1 MTTSAVFDLSI
12 IVFFIIVAVPLW
24 DTATRSRLMPTTGG
38 WQARARGAEPEHELG
53 PLPTLMG
60 PTDFLRCDATRNL
73 Q

>member
-12 IVFFIIVAVPLW
+12 IVFFIIVVVPLW
-24 DTATRSRLMPTTGG
+24 DTDTRSRLIPTAGG

-53 PLPTLMG
+53 PLLALVG
-60 PTDFLRCDATRNL
+60 LADFLRCDVARNL